1 MWWER
6 WIPKLYLT
14 KSNICGVEC
23 IYSETGISFN
33 YAVLNIKKNKVEVS
47 VQGTTTDAKEIL
59 TLAKK
64 LSAVVSLAI
73 VGKGVITKKIIFKSN
88 PRVIEIQDDLEKL
101 LEFCQDYG
109 YRYNEADLYNFKSYA
124 WQQYN
129 KYSQGKNAKNMW
141 DEDTRRL
148 AGRF

>member
-1 MWWER
+1 M
-6 WIPKLYLT
+6 
-14 KSNICGVEC
+14 
-23 IYSETGISFN
+23 
-33 YAVLNIKKNKVEVS
+33 
-47 VQGTTTDAKEIL
+47 AKI
-59 TLAKK
+59 TL
-64 LSAVVSLAI
+64 
-73 VGKGVITKKIIFKSN
+73 KSN